1 MIKLLFMRRLLK
13 IGYNNMK
20 VVILAGGRGSRLSE
34 YTSSIPKPMVKIVGV
49 PILKRIIGIYKNYGF
64 KEFIVA
70 SGYKSEIIK
79 SYFKKNK
86 NIKVIFT
93 GKNTMT
99 GGRIKRLEKLLK
111 KERFLLT
118 YGDGLC
124 DINIKK
130 LIKFHKKNK
139 NIVTLTAVRPPAR
152 FGGIKISRNKVK
164 YFKEK
169 SSLDEGWI
177 NGGFFVMEPKFL
189 NFIKNDKTFLEQE
202 PFKILTKKNE
212 LLAFKHEG
220 FWQCMDTLR
229 DKKILEDKVKEKKF

>member
-1 MIKLLFMRRLLK
+1 
-13 IGYNNMK
+13 MK

-34 YTSSIPKPMVKIVGV
+34 YTSSIPKPMVKIGGV

-64 KEFIVA
+64 NEFIVA

-99 GGRIKRLEKLLK
+99 GGRVKRLEKYLK

-124 DINIKK
+124 DINIKR

-139 NIVTLTAVRPPAR
+139 NIVTLTATRPPAR
-152 FGGIKISRNKVK
+152 FGGIKISGNKVK

-177 NGGFFVMEPKFL
+177 NGGFFVMEPTVFKFL
-189 NFIKNDKTFLEQE
+189 KTDSTILERQPLEKISKLKKLGAYKHHKN
-202 PFKILTKKNE
+202 
-212 LLAFKHEG
+212 
-220 FWQCMDTLR
+220 WQCMDTIR
-229 DKKILEDKVKEKKF
+229 DKKLLEI

>member
-1 MIKLLFMRRLLK
+1 
-13 IGYNNMK
+13 MK

-34 YTSSIPKPMVKIVGV
+34 YTSSIPKPMVKIGGV

-64 KEFIVA
+64 NEFIVA

-99 GGRIKRLEKLLK
+99 GGRVKRLEKYLK

-124 DINIKK
+124 DINIKR

-139 NIVTLTAVRPPAR
+139 NIVTLTATRPPAR
-152 FGGIKISRNKVK
+152 FGGIKISGNKVK

-177 NGGFFVMEPKFL
+177 NGGFFVMEPTVFKFL
-189 NFIKNDKTFLEQE
+189 KTDSTILERQPLEKISKLKKLGAYKHHKN
-202 PFKILTKKNE
+202 
-212 LLAFKHEG
+212 
-220 FWQCMDTLR
+220 WQCMDTIR
-229 DKKILEDKVKEKKF
+229 DKQLLEDLVKKDFLI

>member
-1 MIKLLFMRRLLK
+1 
-13 IGYNNMK
+13 MK

-34 YTSSIPKPMVKIVGV
+34 YTSSIPKPMVKIGGV

-64 KEFIVA
+64 NEFIVA

-99 GGRIKRLEKLLK
+99 GGRVKRLEKYLK

-139 NIVTLTAVRPPAR
+139 NIVTLTATRPPAR
-152 FGGIKISRNKVK
+152 FGGIKISGNKVK

-177 NGGFFVMEPKFL
+177 NGGFFVMEPTVFKFL
-189 NFIKNDKTFLEQE
+189 KTDSTILERQPLEKISKLKKLGAYKHHKN
-202 PFKILTKKNE
+202 
-212 LLAFKHEG
+212 
-220 FWQCMDTLR
+220 WQCMETIR
-229 DKKILEDKVKEKKF
+229 DNQLLEDLVK

>member
-1 MIKLLFMRRLLK
+1 
-13 IGYNNMK
+13 MK

-49 PILKRIIGIYKNYGF
+49 PIIKRIIGIYKNYGF
-64 KEFIVA
+64 NEFIVA

-99 GGRIKRLEKLLK
+99 GGRIKRLEKYLNRG
-111 KERFLLT
+111 RFLLT

-130 LIKFHKKNK
+130 LVEFHKKNK
-139 NIVTLTAVRPPAR
+139 NIVTLTAARPPAR
-152 FGGIKISRNKVK
+152 FGGIKISGNKVK

-177 NGGFFVMEPKFL
+177 NGGFFVMEPTVFKFL
-189 NFIKNDKTFLEQE
+189 KTDSTILERQPLE
-202 PFKILTKKNE
+202 KISKLKK
-212 LLAFKHEG
+212 LGAFKHYKN
-220 FWQCMDTLR
+220 WQCMDTIR
-229 DKKILEDKVKEKKF
+229 DKELLEDLVKKKIF